1 MIRKPAERLSLW
13 IRSRWRCTVLTF
25 DLHPW
30 RRHAA
35 ADRWDAWLGL
45 HAQGQSNQWTEQRK
59 VKRIVVHP
67 DYDRVSLDGDIAL
80 MELEPDL
87 ILNQNIWPVCL
98 PSAAHHFPAGQ
109 EAWITGWGATVEGGE
124 ALLLRTGSTGLFC
137 EGSKFTETQNNAA
150 VLYVP
155 QATRHL
161 PTKTSESGFPVSS
174 SLQVIRILN
183 LFSLKV
189 SKLFTVC
196 SSKTLSIIQPSD
208 LHGEIKSCQ

>member
-1 MIRKPAERLSLW
+1 VEK
-13 IRSRWRCTVLTF
+13 WRCTVLTF

-30 RRHAA
+30 RRHAV

-45 HAQGQSNQWTEQRK
+45 HAQGQSNQWTERRK

-109 EAWITGWGATVEGGE
+109 EAWITGWGATVEGG
-124 ALLLRTGSTGLFC
+124 ASARVLQKARVRIINSTVCRTLLRDPLSDQMLCAGVLAGGVDACQGDSGGPLAVTNPSGRVFVAGVVSWG
-137 EGSKFTETQNNAA
+137 EGCALRNKPG
-150 VLYVP
+150 VY
-155 QATRHL
+155 TRVTRFRL
-161 PTKTSESGFPVSS
+161 W
-174 SLQVIRILN
+174 IRDQMG
-183 LFSLKV
+183 V
-189 SKLFTVC
+189 
-196 SSKTLSIIQPSD
+196 
-208 LHGEIKSCQ
+208 